1 VEWLDHATGHPVYT
15 DDKPSSQWG
24 SFKKRESRVYE
35 DGHSVGSGHPTPNYR
50 RRSGEGRCSPALGSS
65 TVLDTL
71 PDHPD
76 ERTRAAE
83 ARGRAASTGK
93 DAQCLV
99 M

>member
-1 VEWLDHATGHPVYT
+1 MEWLDHATGHPVYT
-15 DDKPSSQWG
+15 DGKPSSQWG

-35 DGHSVGSGHPTPNYR
+35 DGHSAGSGQPTPNYR
-50 RRSGEGRCSPALGSS
+50 RRSDEGRCSPALGSS